1 MSRKQPK
8 YEYTII
14 CDDIRQEFG
23 NKLTFVGTYQNLI
36 IVSKLPYIFPK
47 LCFFVQYKDIRA
59 GDKFS
64 LELTDP
70 LGKRIDKAINM
81 TVPVGPKVGKL
92 RLSAVFSPIKVEK
105 EGRYTLSITVNDNEK
120 KKQEI
125 VFTVREAA
133 KQK

>member
-70 LGKRIDKAINM
+70 LDKRIDKAINM
-81 TVPVGPKVGKL
+81 TVPVGSKIEKL

>member
-81 TVPVGPKVGKL
+81 TVPVGSKIEKL

>member
-1 MSRKQPK
+1 MPRKQPK

-14 CDDIRQEFG
+14 CDDIRQEIG
-23 NKLTFVGTYQNLI
+23 NKLTFVGTYQDLI
-36 IVSKLPYIFPK
+36 IISKLPYIFPK

-81 TVPVGPKVGKL
+81 TAPVGPKVGKL

-125 VFTVREAA
+125 VFTVREVA